1 LNNIISKLK
10 KDKEQMTEDTQ
21 NLTDKYDLLKEEVN
35 AKNYQINDCKEKV
48 NEFQA
53 RLLKTQHDLQSSQG
67 DVINLEKELQ
77 LSKETYEELKEKIK
91 VIKFSL
97 THSPHLQLILI
108 KFSLSLSLFRLI
120 SRQQHKLKS

>member
-1 LNNIISKLK
+1 
-10 KDKEQMTEDTQ
+10 MTEDSQ

-48 NEFQA
+48 NEIQA

-77 LSKETYEELKEKIK
+77 LSKETYEELREKIK
-91 VIKFSL
+91 VIKFSH
-97 THSPHLQLILI
+97 TQQSPPTN
-108 KFSLSLSLFRLI
+108 FN
-120 SRQQHKLKS
+120 